1 MSLIGHEHHQI
12 QIQTT
17 RTKTTTTR
25 LLYPRSIV
33 LRAFPTTVSPSPST
47 PVLGLSDRSTSY
59 SSHHFSLVDETAVS
73 SSSSSSSSSLLLLL
87 FSSLSTVSPRARFLL
102 SSPRPSIRRRHPRL
116 FSSRGAP
123 SFSSSRPRPPRREK
137 SFQKAVVFF
146 AALALRTRVR
156 AIF

>member
-17 RTKTTTTR
+17 RTRTTTTR

-146 AALALRTRVR
+146 AALAHRTRVR